1 MRKPPHTRAQCFQCL
16 YTRNKGLYRT
26 EGTDF
31 SSGSSLEEA
40 SQPDVKRWS
49 LAPTACR
56 RARRIPASMF

>member
-31 SSGSSLEEA
+31 SSKSSLEEA
-40 SQPDVKRWS
+40 AGRQEMVS
-49 LAPTACR
+49 R

>member
-31 SSGSSLEEA
+31 SSKSSLEEA
-40 SQPDVKRWS
+40 FQPDARRWS
-49 LAPTACR
+49 LGTTASR